1 MSLRDFFSASITYT
15 GAMAASVFSAAP
27 SDSPASV
34 HHVHTMKKDTLL
46 THVGRDPARFDGMV
60 NTPVYRTST
69 VIHPNLASYEKRP
82 PEGEKIVRYGRY
94 GTPTTFALED
104 AVAQMEGGY
113 RAVAVP
119 SGLAAIGAALS
130 AFLKS
135 GDHLLISDSVY
146 APTRNFCERQL
157 KANGI
162 AVEYYD
168 PLIGAGI
175 AALMKSNTKVVF
187 CEAPGSLTFEMQDIP
202 AIAEVAHA
210 HGAVV
215 LADTTWGTPYFF
227 RSFERGVD
235 VSIHA
240 ATKYISGHSDV
251 MIGLI
256 VTNERCWLPVRRTVT
271 DFGYVASPDDCY
283 LTLRGFRTIGV
294 RMKQQMASAVRVA
307 QWLQERSEV
316 KRVIY
321 PALESDPGHTI
332 WKRDFEGAASLFA
345 CVLEPVSDRALAA
358 LVDSLELFGIG
369 SSWGGYESLVSVVH
383 ADAYRTATRWNPGGP
398 ALRLHIGLEDPD
410 DVLADLEKGF
420 AALRSA

>member
-1 MSLRDFFSASITYT
+1 
-15 GAMAASVFSAAP
+15 
-27 SDSPASV
+27 
-34 HHVHTMKKDTLL
+34 MKKDTLL

-60 NTPVYRTST
+60 NTPVFRTST

-94 GTPTTFALED
+94 GTPTTFALEE
-104 AVAQMEGGY
+104 AVTQMEGGY

-119 SGLAAIGAALS
+119 SGLAGMTAALC

-135 GDHLLISDSVY
+135 GDHLLVTDSVY
-146 APTRNFCERQL
+146 APTRAFCERQL
-157 KANGI
+157 RPNGI

-168 PLIGAGI
+168 PLIGSGI
-175 AALMKSNTKVVF
+175 DALMKPNTRVVF

-202 AIAEVAHA
+202 AIARVAHA
-210 HGAVV
+210 RGAVV

-256 VTNERCWLPVRRTVT
+256 VTNERCWLPVRKTT
-271 DFGYVASPDDCY
+271 AEYGFIASPDDCY
-283 LTLRGFRTIGV
+283 LALRGFRTIGV
-294 RMKQQMASAVRVA
+294 RMKQQMASALAIAR
-307 QWLQERSEV
+307 WLEGRKEV
-316 KRVIY
+316 KKLLY
-321 PALESDPGHTI
+321 PALASDPGHAI

-345 CVLEPVSDRALAA
+345 FALNPASDTAVAA
-358 LVDSLELFGIG
+358 FVDTLQLFGIG
-369 SSWGGYESLVSVVH
+369 SSWGGFESLVTVVH
-383 ADAYRTATRWNPGGP
+383 AEAHRSATRWRPGGP
-398 ALRLHIGLEDPD
+398 VLRLHIGLEDPED
-410 DVLADLEKGF
+410 LIADLERGF
-420 AALRSA
+420 AALGAAIP